1 MMLIGTSEVCSL
13 CPVYSAILLVFTP
26 SPWSAAADTGY
37 AMKRAPFF
45 GGMASSALGLA
56 LVLLSSLLPAVDA
69 QRYIRDWTVQV
80 VNGVSTLQWQPT
92 VNDPLYV

>member
-1 MMLIGTSEVCSL
+1 
-13 CPVYSAILLVFTP
+13 
-26 SPWSAAADTGY
+26 
-37 AMKRAPFF
+37 MKRAPFF
-45 GGMASSALGLA
+45 GGMASSALGVA